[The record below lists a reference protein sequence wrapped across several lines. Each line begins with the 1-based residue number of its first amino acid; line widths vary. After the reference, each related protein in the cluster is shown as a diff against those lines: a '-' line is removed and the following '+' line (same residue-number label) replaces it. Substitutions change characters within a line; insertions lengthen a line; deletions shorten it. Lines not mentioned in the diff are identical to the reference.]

1 MALMSRE
8 VRIGAGRGMALL
20 CAWVVFC
27 GILPPAQ
34 ATAGQSPTAH
44 AFTQSS
50 GVNASEQYAEQA
62 QRAMAQ
68 GHFAEAE
75 RAFEKLRELEP
86 KVAEIHANLG
96 VVYFQERKYEQA
108 IQALRQ
114 ALKLNPALQKAS
126 TLLAISL
133 SELGHYKEAI
143 PGLEKGFHRSTE
155 TDIKRMCGLQLM
167 RSYSG
172 LQLDS
177 KAVEV
182 ALELNHLY
190 PDDAEILYHTGRVF
204 GNSAFGAMEKLA
216 QVAPA
221 SIWRHQAAAEAY
233 ESQGGYETALV
244 EYREVL
250 KLDPARPGIHYR
262 IGRVLLAR
270 SHQKTSPDDLV
281 AAQREFEQEFKLD
294 PSNANAAY
302 EIAEIHRQGGR
313 FEEAQNYFN
322 LALKSYPDFE
332 EAHTGLASVLMSMK
346 KPEDSLVH
354 LKKAVALNPED
365 DVAWYR
371 LAQVE
376 RALDNGAE
384 QQKALAEFGRL
395 RHRFNQQ
402 KGVEPI
408 FSPKEVTRQELD
420 SNAAPEVTSQ

>member
-1 MALMSRE
+1 MKALG
-8 VRIGAGRGMALL
+8 IFCIWRGITLFYALVGL
-20 CAWVVFC
+20 CALSAL
-27 GILPPAQ
+27 GQ
-34 ATAGQSPTAH
+34 ASAAQSPGATPA
-44 AFTQSS
+44 
-50 GVNASEQYAEQA
+50 GQYAEQA
-62 QRAMAQ
+62 QRAMAL

-75 RAFEKLRELEP
+75 QAFEKLRELEP
-86 KVAEIHANLG
+86 EVAEVYANLG

-108 IQALRQ
+108 IQVLRQ

-143 PGLEKGFHRSTE
+143 PGLEKGFRHSAE
-155 TDIKRMCGLQLM
+155 SDIKRMCGLQLM

-182 ALELNHLY
+182 ALALNHLY
-190 PDDAEILYHTGRVF
+190 PDDGEILYHTGRVY

-216 QVAPA
+216 QVAPT

-244 EYREVL
+244 EYRQVL
-250 KLDPARPGIHYR
+250 SLDPSRPGIHYR

-270 SHQKTSPDDLV
+270 SHQQTSPQDLA
-281 AAQREFEQEFKLD
+281 AAQAEFEQEFQLD

-302 EIAEIHRQGGR
+302 EIAEIHRQAGR
-313 FEEAQNYFN
+313 FEQAQSYFD

-332 EAHTGLASVLMSMK
+332 EAHTGLASVLMSLR
-346 KPEDSLVH
+346 KPEDSRAH
-354 LKKAVALNPED
+354 LQKAVALNPED

-376 RALDNGAE
+376 RALGKTSE

-408 FSPKEVTRQELD
+408 FSPKEVTKQELD
-420 SNAAPEVTSQ
+420 LNAAPEAAPQ

>member
-1 MALMSRE
+1 
-8 VRIGAGRGMALL
+8 
-20 CAWVVFC
+20 
-27 GILPPAQ
+27 
-34 ATAGQSPTAH
+34 
-44 AFTQSS
+44 
-50 GVNASEQYAEQA
+50 
-62 QRAMAQ
+62 MAQ

-75 RAFEKLRELEP
+75 QAFEKLVDLEP

-108 IQALRQ
+108 INALRQ
-114 ALKLNPALQKAS
+114 ALKLNPALQKAG

-133 SELGHYKEAI
+133 SELGHYKDAI
-143 PGLEKGFHRSTE
+143 PGLEKGFHRPTE

-190 PDDAEILYHTGRVF
+190 PDDAEILYHTGRVY
-204 GNSAFGAMEKLA
+204 GNSAFGAMERLA

-250 KLDPARPGIHYR
+250 KLDPNRPGIHYR

-270 SHQKTSPDDLV
+270 SHQKTSPEDLA
-281 AAQREFEQEFKLD
+281 AAQSEFEREFKLD

-302 EIAEIHRQGGR
+302 EIAEIHRQAGR
-313 FEEAQNYFN
+313 FQEAQNYFD

-332 EAHTGLASVLMSMK
+332 EAHTGLASVLMSRK
-346 KPEDSLVH
+346 KPEESLAH

-376 RALDNGAE
+376 RALGNGAE

-408 FSPKEVTRQELD
+408 FSPKEITRQELD
-420 SNAAPEVTSQ
+420 PNAAPETTPQ